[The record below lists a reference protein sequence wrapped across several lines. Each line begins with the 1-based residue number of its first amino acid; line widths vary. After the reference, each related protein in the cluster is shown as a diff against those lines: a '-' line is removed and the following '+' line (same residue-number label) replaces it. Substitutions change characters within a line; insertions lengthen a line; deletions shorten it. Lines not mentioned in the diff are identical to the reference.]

1 MTPELSDEPPGL
13 PGCGPRSSWGSP
25 ASTSAHRAPLQEWG
39 TPFSSPGLTLL
50 LLPTLQGRRRPAPRV
65 RASRCQGLV
74 WSPTRGHGSPE
85 ATDAGPGRGAEW
97 GGQPGPGKGGLPSP
111 PAISEAL
118 GPAENVRQSSWVAG
132 GAVLGELRPPSRSG
146 LSSALVPELRG
157 PSPAP
162 ERSALLPATARPR
175 GRGAGAGRGLLE
187 PQGPRQVWAR
197 PWQLPL
203 LERPA
208 GSRASL
214 GQARG
219 DARPLTCRCH
229 W

>member
-13 PGCGPRSSWGSP
+13 LGCGPPSSRGSP
-25 ASTSAHRAPLQEWG
+25 ASTSARRAPLQEWG

-50 LLPTLQGRRRPAPRV
+50 LLPTLQGRRRPAPRI
-65 RASRCQGLV
+65 RALRCQGLV
-74 WSPTRGHGSPE
+74 WSPTWGHGSPE

-97 GGQPGPGKGGLPSP
+97 GGQPGPGKGGRPSP

-118 GPAENVRQSSWVAG
+118 WPQGPAENVRQSSWVAG
-132 GAVLGELRPPSRSG
+132 GAVLGEPRPPSRSG
-146 LSSALVPELRG
+146 LSSALVHEPRG

-175 GRGAGAGRGLLE
+175 DRGAGAGRGLLE

-197 PWQLPL
+197 LWWLPL

-208 GSRASL
+208 GSGASPPRS
-214 GQARG
+214 G
-219 DARPLTCRCH
+219 
-229 W
+229 